1 MSHHPPRK
9 RSKYTESETRLLFI
23 AGGIC
28 SGMVLLVLIYILGYP
43 SLSVLEYRSSEAWA
57 MDDTTMIVKAPA
69 LPPLDTVAYDAKM
82 LAIANYPAPVGTS
95 TASTTPVRP
104 WPVKAPYPNAGAILP
119 FKRIVAY
126 YGNFYSKGM
135 GALGE
140 YPRDVMLEKLRG
152 EVARWE
158 AADPSTPVMPAIEY
172 IDVTAQEAPGKD
184 GKYRLRMP
192 DDQIDHA
199 IDLAHEVGG
208 IVILD
213 IQIGKSTLHDELPLL
228 KKYFEMPQV
237 HLALDP
243 EFSMKTGARPG
254 TVIGSFDAADINYAA
269 NYLADIVRANNL
281 PPKILLIHR
290 FTQPMV
296 TNARLI
302 KPLPEVQM
310 VVVMDGWGPPDR
322 KIGTYN
328 AFINTE
334 PVQFTGFKIFY
345 KNDMRPPSTRLL
357 TPQELLDLTPQ
368 PMFIQYQ

>member
-1 MSHHPPRK
+1 
-9 RSKYTESETRLLFI
+9 
-23 AGGIC
+23 
-28 SGMVLLVLIYILGYP
+28 
-43 SLSVLEYRSSEAWA
+43 
-57 MDDTTMIVKAPA
+57 
-69 LPPLDTVAYDAKM
+69 
-82 LAIANYPAPVGTS
+82 
-95 TASTTPVRP
+95 
-104 WPVKAPYPNAGAILP
+104 
-119 FKRIVAY
+119 
-126 YGNFYSKGM
+126 
-135 GALGE
+135 
-140 YPRDVMLEKLRG
+140 LR
-152 EVARWE
+152 
-158 AADPSTPVMPAIEY
+158 
-172 IDVTAQEAPGKD
+172 
-184 GKYRLRMP
+184 
-192 DDQIDHA
+192 
-199 IDLAHEVGG
+199 
-208 IVILD
+208 
-213 IQIGKSTLHDELPLL
+213 DELPLL

-269 NYLADIVRANNL
+269 EYLAEIVRANNL
-281 PPKILLIHR
+281 PPKVLLIHR

-296 TNARLI
+296 THARNI